1 MTNHVKMNIEPPLLG
16 DGRTFKIGAHNG
28 VRTVP
33 LTGAG
38 YSLTQATGMRDGTRA
53 FRDDHAPEYPG
64 H

>member
-1 MTNHVKMNIEPPLLG
+1 MTNRVKMNIEPPLLG

-28 VRTVP
+28 VWTVP

-38 YSLTQATGMRDGTRA
+38 YSQAQATGMRDGTRA
-53 FRDDHAPEYPG
+53 FRDDHGPESPG